1 MAAIPAVV
9 YTVSVNGSMYLISS
23 QLVAGGCRP
32 ETHDMDGQAPLHK
45 AVLYGQQDSVQGL
58 VLAGADLNIRDGN
71 SNTAVHV
78 STLPARGIASFPGSK
93 TPT

>member
-1 MAAIPAVV
+1 MIV
-9 YTVSVNGSMYLISS
+9 YTTQWLPVPWLYLIPS

-71 SNTAVHV
+71 SSTAVHV
-78 STLPARGIASFPGSK
+78 STLPGKGVLD
-93 TPT
+93 

>member
-1 MAAIPAVV
+1 MAIPCLNHGCIHYV
-9 YTVSVNGSMYLISS
+9 YVNGSIPS

-45 AVLYGQQDSVQGL
+45 TVLYGQQDSVQGL

-78 STLPARGIASFPGSK
+78 STLPAKGVLD
-93 TPT
+93 